1 MAFLGKYKLEKEDAA
16 MSNDKTMKRLEME
29 MAIHSL
35 IQDMDLFIENT
46 KQMAKIRKAKYD
58 ALLTEGFSEEQA
70 LHIVSVSKHLE

>member
-1 MAFLGKYKLEKEDAA
+1 